1 MGMKSEF
8 LYRIVKWEHLIDLFD
23 NKTLYFARPS
33 VWDDPY
39 ELRIDHPAMSE
50 VFAQCW
56 CRRGVSDA
64 MWRIYSPT
72 HFGVR
77 VKVRRTI
84 LLQQLGE
91 AKSSVPFRSRK
102 IGAVKYRRQ
111 SEIDREHKKLVQEL
125 SVKYEPRKALDSLM
139 YKRNAFNHEAETRVL
154 LYATGVP
161 ESQEGIRVPVE
172 PHELVETILADP
184 RMPDPVYEAFSYY
197 IKSKV
202 RFSRRFGKSAI
213 YSARDP
219 LRVGYDD
226 DEI

>member
-1 MGMKSEF
+1 
-8 LYRIVKWEHLIDLFD
+8 
-23 NKTLYFARPS
+23 
-33 VWDDPY
+33 
-39 ELRIDHPAMSE
+39 MSE

-56 CRRGVSDA
+56 SRRGVSDA

-77 VKVRRTI
+77 VKVRRTT
-84 LLQQLGE
+84 LLEQLGE
-91 AKSSVPFRSRK
+91 AKSSGRFQSRI

-111 SEIDREHKKLVQEL
+111 SEIDLEHKKLVQEL
-125 SVKYEPRKALDSLM
+125 SVNYEPKKALNSLM

-154 LYATGVP
+154 LHAMGVP
-161 ESQEGIRVPVE
+161 ESQKGICVPIE
-172 PHELVETILADP
+172 PHALVETILADP
-184 RMPDPVYEAFSYY
+184 RMPDPIYEAFSYY
-197 IKSKV
+197 IKNKV
-202 RFSRRFGKSAI
+202 HFNGRFGKSTI